1 MLCYVNHP
9 RKDVEGHWWLKKKPQ
24 IADGKNDRKKITLP
38 GQLSSPGKKQREE
51 QPTYS
56 SCLASLLGKSAAT
69 QDQALRGSS
78 QLHSVVVA
86 LGICCGFVRW
96 WGCTLASQ
104 KSHKHN
110 SGKKKKV
117 RKQLILLKKLLALS
131 FMCHNFLWY
140 FPVLWSE
147 KIILSCL
154 LLLFFQGCWWWVQWV
169 TDRPGSSKVKILLP
183 LVWKLFRRLQG

>member
-24 IADGKNDRKKITLP
+24 IADGKNDRKKIILP
-38 GQLSSPGKKQREE
+38 GQLGSPGKKQREQ

-96 WGCTLASQ
+96 WGCTLANQ
-104 KSHKHN
+104 KSHKQN
-110 SGKKKKV
+110 SGKKKKKYENSWSYWRSSWHFPSNAIISFGISRFCDQKNYPIMFIIV
-117 RKQLILLKKLLALS
+117 VFSGLLMVS
-131 FMCHNFLWY
+131 T
-140 FPVLWSE
+140 VS
-147 KIILSCL
+147 
-154 LLLFFQGCWWWVQWV
+154 
-169 TDRPGSSKVKILLP
+169 DRQT
-183 LVWKLFRRLQG
+183 RE

>member
-24 IADGKNDRKKITLP
+24 IADRKNDRKKITLP

-110 SGKKKKV
+110 SGKKKKYENSWSYW
-117 RKQLILLKKLLALS
+117 RSSWHFPSCATISFGISRFCDQKKLSYHVYYCCFFRVAGGE
-131 FMCHNFLWY
+131 Y
-140 FPVLWSE
+140 SE
-147 KIILSCL
+147 WQTD
-154 LLLFFQGCWWWVQWV
+154 QGVA
-169 TDRPGSSKVKILLP
+169 R
-183 LVWKLFRRLQG
+183 

>member
-9 RKDVEGHWWLKKKPQ
+9 RKDGEGHWWLKKKPQ
-24 IADGKNDRKKITLP
+24 IADGQNDRKKITLP
-38 GQLSSPGKKQREE
+38 GQLSRPGKKQREE
-51 QPTYS
+51 QPPYS

-110 SGKKKKV
+110 SGKKKK
-117 RKQLILLKKLLALS
+117 KKSTKTADLTEEALGT
-131 FMCHNFLWY
+131 FLPMPQ
-140 FPVLWSE
+140 FPLV
-147 KIILSCL
+147 
-154 LLLFFQGCWWWVQWV
+154 F
-169 TDRPGSSKVKILLP
+169 PGSVIRKNYPIMFIIAVF
-183 LVWKLFRRLQG
+183 FRVAGGEYSEWQTDQGVAR